1 MNFPFQ
7 VNLGGA
13 IDSTTSTVNTLA
25 NQAAAGPK
33 PLSVWDL
40 TVQGG
45 IIMIPLA
52 IMSVIAVYIFVER
65 LLAIS
70 RAGKI
75 DKNFMNNIRDH
86 IKHGK
91 IDSAKAMCNTTNT
104 PLARMIEKG
113 ISRIGRPLDDISAA
127 IENVAKLEV
136 SKLEAKMALL
146 ATISGAAPMLGFL
159 GTVVGMIKSLY
170 NMAESARLNSGTITV
185 EALSGG
191 IYEAMVTTVGG
202 LIVGIVAYVCYNL
215 LVAQIDR
222 VIYKMEAGA
231 IEFMDVLNE
240 PS

>member
-13 IDSTTSTVNTLA
+13 IDSTSTAVNTLA
-25 NQAAAGPK
+25 NQAATGPK

-202 LIVGIVAYVCYNL
+202 LV
-215 LVAQIDR
+215 
-222 VIYKMEAGA
+222 
-231 IEFMDVLNE
+231 
-240 PS
+240 

>member
-13 IDSTTSTVNTLA
+13 IDSTSTAVNTLA
-25 NQAAAGPK
+25 NQAATGPK

-202 LIVGIVAYVCYNL
+202 LTVGIIAYVCYNL

>member
-7 VNLGGA
+7 VNIGGVA
-13 IDSTTSTVNTLA
+13 DSTAMAANTLV
-25 NQAAAGPK
+25 NQVQEGPK
-33 PLSVWDL
+33 PISVWDL
-40 TVQGG
+40 TIQGG
-45 IIMIPLA
+45 VIMIPLA
-52 IMSVIAVYIFVER
+52 IMSVIAIYIFVER
-65 LLAIS
+65 LLAIG
-70 RAGKI
+70 RAGKV

-91 IDSAKAMCNTTNT
+91 IDSAKTMCNTTNT

-113 ISRIGRPLDDISAA
+113 ISRIGRPLDDITAA

-136 SKLEAKMALL
+136 SKLEARMALL

-159 GTVVGMIKSLY
+159 GTVIGMIKSLY

-202 LIVGIVAYVCYNL
+202 LVVGIIAYVCYNL

>member
-1 MNFPFQ
+1 MAFSMQ
-7 VNLGGA
+7 VNLGPA
-13 IDSTTSTVNTLA
+13 ADTTAQVASQLL
-25 NQAAAGPK
+25 NQAAEEPK
-33 PLSVWDL
+33 PINVWEMTL
-40 TVQGG
+40 LGG
-45 IIMIPLA
+45 WIMIPIA

-65 LLAIS
+65 LMAIS
-70 RAGKI
+70 RAGRV
-75 DKNFMNNIRDH
+75 DRNFMNNIRDH
-86 IKHGK
+86 ITHGK
-91 IDSAKAMCNTTNT
+91 IDAARSLCMSANT

-136 SKLEAKMALL
+136 SKLESKMALL

-159 GTVVGMIKSLY
+159 GTVIGMIKSLY
-170 NMAESARLNSGTITV
+170 NMAESARLSSGTITV

-202 LIVGIVAYVCYNL
+202 LIVGILAYVCYNL
-215 LVAQIDR
+215 LVAQVER

>member
-1 MNFPFQ
+1 MLFPFQ
-7 VNLGGA
+7 VNLGGTA
-13 IDSTTSTVNTLA
+13 DSSISASNQLLNQAEMAAKPISVWELTLA
-25 NQAAAGPK
+25 
-33 PLSVWDL
+33 
-40 TVQGG
+40 GG
-45 IIMIPLA
+45 WIMIPLA

-65 LLAIS
+65 LLAIN
-70 RAGKI
+70 RAGKV

-86 IKHGK
+86 IMHGK
-91 IDSAKAMCNTTNT
+91 IDAARALCISANN

-136 SKLEAKMALL
+136 SKMETKLALL

-159 GTVVGMIKSLY
+159 GTVIGMIKSLY

-202 LIVGIVAYVCYNL
+202 LIVGIIAFVCYNL

-231 IEFMDVLNE
+231 IEFLDVLNE
-240 PS
+240 PA

>member
-13 IDSTTSTVNTLA
+13 IDSTSTAVNTLA
-25 NQAAAGPK
+25 NQAATGPK

-202 LIVGIVAYVCYNL
+202 LVVGIVAYVCYNL

>member
-1 MNFPFQ
+1 MTFPFQ
-7 VNLGGA
+7 LNVGGA
-13 IDSTTSTVNTLA
+13 IDTTSRAASQLL
-25 NQAAAGPK
+25 NQAAEAPK

-40 TVQGG
+40 TIQGG

-65 LLAIS
+65 LLAIN
-70 RAGKI
+70 RAGKV

-91 IDSAKAMCNTTNT
+91 IDAAKALCISANT

-127 IENVAKLEV
+127 IENIAKLEV

-202 LIVGIVAYVCYNL
+202 LIVGIIAFVCYNL
-215 LVAQIDR
+215 LVAQVDR

>member
-13 IDSTTSTVNTLA
+13 IDSTSTAVNTLA
-25 NQAAAGPK
+25 NQAATGPK

-191 IYEAMVTTVGG
+191 IYEAMITTVGG
-202 LIVGIVAYVCYNL
+202 LVVGIVAYVCYNL